1 MCTDNLDNNE
11 VIKDEIQTKIDRLE
25 DAQGAYYTITLD
37 QLSDLE
43 SASGDIEGSLDA
55 LNSWKSKFD
64 DLQYDM
70 DNAENAI
77 SEIEIYNN

>member
-1 MCTDNLDNNE
+1 MCTENIDNNE
-11 VIKDEIQTKIDRLE
+11 TIKDEIQAKIDRLE
-25 DAQGAYYTITLD
+25 DSQGAYYTITLD

-43 SASGDIEGSLDA
+43 SASNDIEGSLDA
-55 LNSWKSKFD
+55 LISWKSKFD

-77 SEIEIYNN
+77 SEIEIYN